1 MKLQCGKCGR
11 TTSNLVQGRTTCS
24 YCGGYWELSYQSKVV
39 FQPWSRGDGLQTFA
53 EALPPIPLTY
63 RSLGEG
69 NTPLIDLCSD
79 GLNLPCGSH
88 ILIKNETM
96 NPTGSFK
103 DRFAV
108 INGAVARNLGASGIV
123 CASTGNAAMAAVA
136 YAHANDLESA
146 VMLPHSTPQ
155 TLVDI
160 LKVMGAEVDFCSW
173 EDSSEAIRPYVDK
186 GWFPATGMTAFPVAT
201 QFGAEGYKTIAYE
214 IIRDLQEGI
223 PDVIAIPVGGG
234 DLLYGVIKGLCE
246 LRDQGLIPRIPHI
259 LACQA
264 DLAAPLVQAH
274 AQGLTEVRR
283 IDTAGSMAASI
294 NETSTGQHA
303 LDALR
308 KVDGWSIS
316 VSEEEIMN
324 AASFL
329 THRGILAE
337 LASSASLAGVIKA
350 VRDTVIVDQTRIVCI
365 ITGSLLKWNDA
376 LTRLAERAEKSK
388 AD

>member
-1 MKLQCGKCGR
+1 VQLKCGRCGR

-24 YCGGYWELSYQSKVV
+24 YCGGYWELSYQSQVV
-39 FQPWSRGDGLQTFA
+39 FRPWSRKKGLQAFA
-53 EALPPIPLTY
+53 EALPPIPVTY
-63 RSLGEG
+63 QSLGEG
-69 NTPLIDLCSD
+69 NTPLIDPPSD
-79 GLNLPCGSH
+79 GLNIPCGFH
-88 ILIKNETM
+88 IMIKNETM

-103 DRFAV
+103 DRFSV
-108 INGAVARNLGASGIV
+108 VNSAVARSLGAHGIV

-136 YAHANDLESA
+136 YAHANALESA
-146 VMLPHSTPQ
+146 VVLPHSTPQ

-173 EDSSEAIRPYVDK
+173 EDSSEAITIRPYVDK

-201 QFGAEGYKTIAYE
+201 RFGAEGYKTIAYE
-214 IIRDLQEGI
+214 IIRDLGEAI
-223 PDVIAIPVGGG
+223 PDIIAIPVGGG

-246 LRDQGLIPRIPHI
+246 LKDQELISRIPYI

-264 DLAAPLVQAH
+264 ELAAPLVQAH
-274 AQGLTEVRR
+274 AQGLKEVKP
-283 IDTAGSMAASI
+283 IDTAGSMATSI
-294 NETSTGQHA
+294 NETRTGQHA

-308 KVDGWSIS
+308 RVGGWSIS

-324 AASFL
+324 ATTFL

-350 VRDTVIVDQTRIVCI
+350 VRDALIVDQTRIVCI
-365 ITGSLLKWNDA
+365 ITGSLLK
-376 LTRLAERAEKSK
+376 
-388 AD
+388 

>member
-1 MKLQCGKCGR
+1 VELKCARCGR
-11 TTSNLVQGRTTCS
+11 TTSDLAQGRTTCS
-24 YCGGYWELSYQSKVV
+24 FCGGYWELSYPSKVV
-39 FQPWSRGDGLQTFA
+39 FRPWSRGEGLQTFA
-53 EALPPIPLTY
+53 ESLPPIPVTSP
-63 RSLGEG
+63 SLGEG
-69 NTPLIDLCSD
+69 NTPLIDLSSD
-79 GLNLPCGSH
+79 GLDLHRDIH
-88 ILIKNETM
+88 IMIKNETM

-103 DRFAV
+103 DRFSV
-108 INGAVARNLGASGIV
+108 VNSAVARNLGAPGIV

-136 YAHANDLESA
+136 YAHANALESA
-146 VMLPHSTPQ
+146 VMLPYSTPQ

-234 DLLYGVIKGLCE
+234 DLLYGMIKGLCE

-264 DLAAPLVQAH
+264 DLAAPLVQAY
-274 AQGLTEVRR
+274 AQGLKEVRP
-283 IDTAGSMAASI
+283 IDTAGSMAKSI

-324 AASFL
+324 AATFL

-376 LTRLAERAEKSK
+376 LMRLAERAEKS
-388 AD
+388 